1 MLALHIL
8 SLVVLDSPFPQS
20 TLASLSLVSRAFAD
34 LAQPLLFLAPCVYSL
49 KALDALL
56 VALED
61 ARFSGRVRRFRVHGR
76 VFSSKG
82 YGLKLSR
89 VLRACRV
96 ERLEVIGVDD
106 LRPKHLVGAGALT
119 HLSLLNSSFRPHS
132 HVCPPS
138 LPTFLTSLTHLTL
151 SNLGLP
157 SPSTHPTV
165 LLQQSSRTLEYLA
178 ISSLRDVDL
187 LEFRRVAQVLV
198 SGCKRL
204 QTLVL
209 GFLTDEQV
217 EALCLPLLSTPGD
230 GHASVATPHSRR
242 PALSLLS
249 HLTSLTFTLPHPSLL
264 LLVALPPSLL
274 TLTIR
279 PPYGR
284 SFSHQGSHIFGT
296 SKSALLSVLNPVPT
310 PAGSGTAT
318 PATANGAGS
327 SRRRPSVSLE
337 QLEEEEEVLM
347 AVEAALGVHP
357 PALRAEEAREGVAAD
372 GEGNGGM
379 VAPKL
384 QESTPLVCAGHTRPV
399 PSLHFSPLL
408 ASSSS
413 SEDPNY
419 LLISACKD
427 GKPMLRDWLGDW
439 QGTFTGDTGHK
450 GAVWSA
456 RLSQDGALAVTA
468 SADFTAKLWD
478 ATTGH
483 CLTTLPHSHVV
494 RTADLSPPSSSS
506 IRILTGGHEKRLRL
520 WDLARAPRDGGPAD
534 PRDGVDEF
542 RAEGGGTAHEGTV
555 KKVLWDEERRAC
567 VSMGEDKV
575 VRWWDL
581 RTLQMTHEVSFNND
595 PITSMEKSHDG
606 ELLAITSGKDVT
618 FLSLDS
624 RLPYLT
630 HTLAYAPS
638 TASLH
643 PLTRATFVTGSTTD
657 EWVRVH
663 DARSGKEL
671 EVGKGH
677 HGPVHCV
684 EYSPDGELY
693 ATGSEDGTVRLWQTA
708 PKTYGLWRYNEVAD
722 GGAA

>member
-1 MLALHIL
+1 MPASLSSLPFELALDIL
-8 SLVVLDSPFPQS
+8 SLVVLDSPAPQS
-20 TLASLSLVSRAFAD
+20 TLATLSLVSRTFAD
-34 LAQPLLFLAPCVYSL
+34 LAQPLLFLAPCVFSL
-49 KALDALL
+49 KDLDALL
-56 VALED
+56 VALDDE
-61 ARFSGRVRRFRVHGR
+61 RFSGRVRRFRVHGR
-76 VFSSKG
+76 VFNSKG
-82 YGLKLSR
+82 YGLRLSR

-106 LRPKHLVGAGALT
+106 LRPKHLVGEGALT

-157 SPSTHPTV
+157 SPSTHLTV
-165 LLQQSSRTLEYLA
+165 LLQQPSHTLEYLA

-187 LEFRRVAQVLV
+187 LQFRRVAQVLV
-198 SGCKRL
+198 SDCERL

-217 EALCLPLLSTPGD
+217 EALCLPLVAAEPGPLSTPR
-230 GHASVATPHSRR
+230 PRR
-242 PALSLLS
+242 PALSLLA

-284 SFSHQGSHIFGT
+284 SSSSQQGGGHIFGT

-318 PATANGAGS
+318 PTTTSSNGGAGS
-327 SRRRPSVSLE
+327 SRRRASVSLE
-337 QLEEEEEVLM
+337 QLEEEEEVLV
-347 AVEAALGVHP
+347 AVEAALG
-357 PALRAEEAREGVAAD
+357 
-372 GEGNGGM
+372 
-379 VAPKL
+379 
-384 QESTPLVCAGHTRPV
+384 STPLVCAGHTRPV

-408 ASSSS
+408 PSSSA

-439 QGTFTGDTGHK
+439 QGTFTGDKGHK

-506 IRILTGGHEKRLRL
+506 IRIMTGGHEKRLRL
-520 WDLARAPRDGGPAD
+520 WDLARAPRDGGDAD
-534 PRDGVDEF
+534 PHDGVDEF
-542 RAEGGGTAHEGTV
+542 RADGGGTAHEGTV

-581 RTLQMTHEVSFNND
+581 RTLQMTHEVSFKND

-630 HTLAYAPS
+630 HALPYAPS

-663 DARSGKEL
+663 DAQSGKEL